1 MQFTNSEM
9 LQMFIQLAGLA
20 VIYTRI
26 KTDIAVI
33 KTKLRYIE
41 QRLKIVSV
49 DVSESEI

>member
-1 MQFTNSEM
+1 MFTTSEL
-9 LQMFIQLAGLA
+9 LQMAVQVGGMV

-49 DVSESEI
+49 EDVD

>member
-1 MQFTNSEM
+1 MVFTNSE
-9 LQMFIQLAGLA
+9 LVQIFIQLAGLA

-49 DVSESEI
+49 EDSEI